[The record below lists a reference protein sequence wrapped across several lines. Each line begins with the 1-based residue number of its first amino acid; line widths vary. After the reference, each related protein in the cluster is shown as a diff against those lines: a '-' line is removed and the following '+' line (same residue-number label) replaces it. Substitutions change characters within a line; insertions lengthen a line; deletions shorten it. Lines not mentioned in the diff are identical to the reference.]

1 LKVVVFVGEM
11 RGWEVRLRTSQAVT
25 WGRRL
30 TQPRPFPSGKNA
42 FHQKGEKDSILFNHQ
57 ITISNIPAEAYEYT
71 VNGKSAIEWV
81 MERYQVSVD
90 KDSGI
95 RNDANDWAGGRY
107 VLELVLLR
115 VMIGLSVET
124 VKIVGTLPELKF
136 E

>member
-1 LKVVVFVGEM
+1 M
-11 RGWEVRLRTSQAVT
+11 R
-25 WGRRL
+25 
-30 TQPRPFPSGKNA
+30 FPK
-42 FHQKGEKDSILFNHQ
+42 KGEKDSILFNHQ

-81 MERYQVSVD
+81 MEMERYQVSVD

-107 VLELVLLR
+107 VFELVLLR
-115 VMIGLSVET
+115 VIGLSVET